1 MKKSSERAFWIGGL
15 IAAAG
20 ATGVAVYFIAKPKAP
35 APPPT
40 TPVIP
45 PSPLMVQL
53 PNTSDVTLPSGQT
66 LIIASPNGTLITNLQ
81 VDTKPQV
88 PVIVGGQGNAT
99 VGQHRVFVTWTDT
112 SGASTT
118 NTFLL
123 TVT

>member
-1 MKKSSERAFWIGGL
+1 MKKSSERALWIGGL
-15 IAAAG
+15 ITAAG
-20 ATGVAVYFIAKPKAP
+20 ATGVAVYFIAKPKA
-35 APPPT
+35 APTNT

-45 PSPLMVQL
+45 PSPLALQL
-53 PNTSDVTLPSGQT
+53 PNTGDVSLPSGQS
-66 LIIASPNGTLITNLQ
+66 LIVTPPLGSLITNLQ
-81 VDTKPQV
+81 VDAKPQV